1 MKTGD
6 FFKKCLS
13 MRVWGNMAAMAMVV
27 VLLVAGVKFGI
38 DRYTRHGEEI
48 AIPDVR
54 RKTFADAENMLLEKG
69 LKVVISDTGY
79 VRSLPPDCILEQSP
93 EPGKAVKTGRVI
105 YLIIN
110 SAHSPMLTLPDII
123 DNNSYREARAKLIA
137 MGFKVGSPQYVRG
150 EKDWVYGVK
159 CKGRNLSN
167 GDKVSVEDMLV
178 IQVGDGMRDMN
189 DSLIYTDGGFF
200 YEDSLTHREHG
211 GHMEGI
217 YEDDGAGS
225 GEGDDFEVVDGPE

>member
-13 MRVWGNMAAMAMVV
+13 MRVWGNMAAMAVVV

-79 VRSLPPDCILEQSP
+79 VRSLPPDCILEQS
-93 EPGKAVKTGRVI
+93 
-105 YLIIN
+105 
-110 SAHSPMLTLPDII
+110 
-123 DNNSYREARAKLIA
+123 
-137 MGFKVGSPQYVRG
+137 
-150 EKDWVYGVK
+150 
-159 CKGRNLSN
+159 
-167 GDKVSVEDMLV
+167 
-178 IQVGDGMRDMN
+178 QV
-189 DSLIYTDGGFF
+189 
-200 YEDSLTHREHG
+200 
-211 GHMEGI
+211 
-217 YEDDGAGS
+217 
-225 GEGDDFEVVDGPE
+225 V

>member
-6 FFKKCLS
+6 FFRKCLS
-13 MRVWGNMAAMAMVV
+13 MRIWGNVAAMIVVV
-27 VLLVAGVKFGI
+27 VLLCVGVKFGI
-38 DRYTRHGEEI
+38 ERYTRHGEEI
-48 AIPDVR
+48 IIPDVR
-54 RKTFADAENMLLEKG
+54 RKSFADAENILLEKG

-79 VRSLPPDCILEQSP
+79 VRTLQPDHILEQNPSP
-93 EPGKAVKTGRVI
+93 GRLVKKGRVI

-137 MGFKVGSPQYVRG
+137 MGFKVGSPQYVKG

-159 CKGRNLSN
+159 CKGRNISN

-178 IQVGDGMRDMN
+178 IQVGDGMRDMEDSFIYTGGDFIGG
-189 DSLIYTDGGFF
+189 DSLGHTGY
-200 YEDSLTHREHG
+200 G
-211 GHMEGI
+211 GHMEGV
-217 YEDDGAGS
+217 YEDGNTDAGS
-225 GEGDDFEVVDGPE
+225 GDDFEVVDGPE